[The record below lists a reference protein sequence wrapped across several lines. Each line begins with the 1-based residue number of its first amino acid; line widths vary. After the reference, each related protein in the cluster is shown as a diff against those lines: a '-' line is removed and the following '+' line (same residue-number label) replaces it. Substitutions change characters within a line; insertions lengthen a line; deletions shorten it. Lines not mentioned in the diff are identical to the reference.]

1 MQYNSK
7 KYKITSN
14 ATVYHPGEIVEVTKR
29 VYGGLEISNGEKKM
43 TVPLRSIH
51 MHMKEVA

>member
-7 KYKITSN
+7 KYKITTN
-14 ATVYHPGEIVEVTKR
+14 ATVYQPGEIVEVIKK
-29 VYGGLEISNGEKKM
+29 VYGGVEVSNGQKRM
-43 TVPLRSIH
+43 VVPLRSIH

>member
-14 ATVYHPGEIVEVTKR
+14 ATIYQPGEIVEVIKK
-29 VYGGLEISNGEKKM
+29 VYGGLEVTNGQKRM
-43 TVPLRSIH
+43 TVPLRLIH

>member
-14 ATVYHPGEIVEVTKR
+14 ATVYQPGEIVEVVGK
-29 VYGGLEISNGEKKM
+29 VYGGLEVTNGQKRM
-43 TVPLRSIH
+43 IAPFRFLY
-51 MHMKEVA
+51 MHMRDAA

>member
-1 MQYNSK
+1 MQKISK

-14 ATVYHPGEIVEVTKR
+14 ATVYQPGEIVEVTKR
-29 VYGGLEISNGEKKM
+29 VYGGLEISNGQKKM

>member
-1 MQYNSK
+1 MQQNSK

-14 ATVYHPGEIVEVTKR
+14 ATVYQPGEIVEVTKR
-29 VYGGLEISNGEKKM
+29 VYGGLEISNGQKKM

>member
-1 MQYNSK
+1 MHYNSK

-14 ATVYHPGEIVEVTKR
+14 ATVYQPGEIVEVIKK
-29 VYGGLEISNGEKKM
+29 VYGGLEVTNGQKRM
-43 TVPLRSIH
+43 IVSLRSIH

>member
-14 ATVYHPGEIVEVTKR
+14 TTVYQQGEIVEVIKR
-29 VYGGLEISNGEKKM
+29 VYGGLEISNGQKKM
-43 TVPLRSIH
+43 TVPLRLIH

>member
-14 ATVYHPGEIVEVTKR
+14 ATIYQPGEIVEVIKK
-29 VYGGLEISNGEKKM
+29 VYGGVEVTNGQKRM
-43 TVPLRSIH
+43 IVSLRSIH